1 MNKKLILF
9 ILATFLSSCAT
20 IVSKSKYDVSVTS
33 SPSEAKFS
41 ITKSNGVVVHSGLT
55 PAIVPLAS
63 ADGYFSKAPMFLSL
77 RRRVMKQKLQL
88 YLQALAVGIGEISY
102 LAG

>member
-9 ILATFLSSCAT
+9 ILATFLSSCAS

-63 ADGYFSKAPMFLSL
+63 ADGYFSKAHYVLKFEKKGYETKTATLSS
-77 RRRVMKQKLQL
+77 KH
-88 YLQALAVGIGEISY
+88 
-102 LAG
+102 